1 MKEQDLIDFGFEKI
15 NVPEESFYYYL
26 LDVMGLELISN
37 DSDNLG
43 SGKNWYVI
51 LLEFEDIIIYS
62 KEDLESFLK
71 IINQDEHVSDK

>member
-15 NVPEESFYYYL
+15 KVPEESFYYYL

-37 DSDNLG
+37 DNDNLG

-51 LLEFEDIIIYS
+51 LLEFEDIIIDS

-71 IINQDEHVSDK
+71 IINQDGHVSDK